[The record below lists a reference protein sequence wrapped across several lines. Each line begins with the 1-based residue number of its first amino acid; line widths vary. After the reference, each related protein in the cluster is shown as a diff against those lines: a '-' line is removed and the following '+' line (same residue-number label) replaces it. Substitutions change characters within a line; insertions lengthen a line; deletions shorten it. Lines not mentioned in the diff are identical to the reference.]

1 MKKPFSIKRHADV
14 QDIQHAFYFFYFFNI
29 MPNNLTMMPQYR
41 CHHTI
46 IKRGWSQHVWIKT
59 SLKHQSFSKVTALR
73 EDLCSLTALVYYS
86 HRFPQ
91 SSITYIIWKCTV
103 VKIKLLQLVW
113 CIENRVLHA
122 PITLSVYTCTHKYTS
137 YYDYNWYLCINLDT
151 TVRL

>member
-1 MKKPFSIKRHADV
+1 MHKIYNTLFIFSI
-14 QDIQHAFYFFYFFNI
+14 FSNI
-29 MPNNLTMMPQYR
+29 MPNNLTMMPQYL

-46 IKRGWSQHVWIKT
+46 IKRGWSQHVLIKT

-91 SSITYIIWKCTV
+91 SSITYIIWNCTV
-103 VKIKLLQLVW
+103 IKIKLLQLVW
-113 CIENRVLHA
+113 CPLMSYMHLLLFLFTHA
-122 PITLSVYTCTHKYTS
+122 NKDTS